1 MRVGDSSRASFRYI
15 EDNYNR
21 YKLSSAFGLDATK
34 TTTVEAEIERAE

>member
-1 MRVGDSSRASFRYI
+1 MRVGDRPGPAFGI